1 MPGAIAMINVVGNLA
16 RGRPPRRP
24 RPPLGDGGRH
34 QDGCP
39 AAARARAAVKPFEC
53 CRPHRFRPG
62 TKASNTPNLEAT
74 TGQTPKELQSGFEFT
89 GEEIDARDIA
99 ARPRE
104 GRDQTAPD
112 RDPRRVPKTIRWAS
126 MPAASSRGRS
136 APTRFSTAGGSK
148 LQLVSCSSNAKG
160 LAAGLA
166 PTSGQVVTQIQS
178 ASPRPVSAVR
188 ILYAQPRSR
197 LKPEVRKRK
206 TPSRGLR
213 SASHSWPYAC
223 AGGPRPPVP
232 PLLGGRSFTIGPF
245 YAKPELLIGFAAA
258 VACTIAL
265 RFMLQATYLTFCRPS
280 L

>member
-1 MPGAIAMINVVGNLA
+1 MTLLDPTGAPDAVRFSALRSTAEISVE
-16 RGRPPRRP
+16 
-24 RPPLGDGGRH
+24 
-34 QDGCP
+34 
-39 AAARARAAVKPFEC
+39 AAN
-53 CRPHRFRPG
+53 PHRG
-62 TKASNTPNLEAT
+62 
-74 TGQTPKELQSGFEFT
+74 
-89 GEEIDARDIA
+89 
-99 ARPRE
+99 
-104 GRDQTAPD
+104 
-112 RDPRRVPKTIRWAS
+112 
-126 MPAASSRGRS
+126 SSR
-136 APTRFSTAGGSK
+136 
-148 LQLVSCSSNAKG
+148 AKG
-160 LAAGLA
+160 LRCQACL
-166 PTSGQVVTQIQS
+166 SGEVVTKLQS
-178 ASPRPVSAVR
+178 NSSRTDSPVQ

>member
-148 LQLVSCSSNAKG
+148 LQLVSCSSNAKVSPPG
-160 LAAGLA
+160 LRLHQAKLSRKSNQLARGRFRQFESYMPSHAVISNRGSAKEKLRPEGSARRAVLGPTHVQAALGRPCWAAA
-166 PTSGQVVTQIQS
+166 PSRS
-178 ASPRPVSAVR
+178 VR
-188 ILYAQPRSR
+188 S
-197 LKPEVRKRK
+197 
-206 TPSRGLR
+206 TPSQN
-213 SASHSWPYAC
+213 C
-223 AGGPRPPVP
+223 
-232 PLLGGRSFTIGPF
+232 
-245 YAKPELLIGFAAA
+245 
-258 VACTIAL
+258 
-265 RFMLQATYLTFCRPS
+265 
-280 L
+280 